1 MSLDVGLLNKPHV
14 FKLTCMNCFD
24 LALITFGIDSCCPL
38 FFITALIIYGADI
51 DYSRRF
57 YEEGDDFIVDDDDL
71 MLMRDNGSLVA
82 TFPSGKITRTAKTRR
97 LNKIQNKI
105 KIHKNLKTKRRVRPF
120 RSCKSHFVTYVLYV
134 FRRS

>member
-1 MSLDVGLLNKPHV
+1 MCLDLGLLNKPHV
-14 FKLTCMNCFD
+14 FKLTCMNFCE
-24 LALITFGIDSCCPL
+24 LALITFGIDSYCPL

-57 YEEGDDFIVDDDDL
+57 HEEGDDFIVDDDDL

-97 LNKIQNKI
+97 LNKK
-105 KIHKNLKTKRRVRPF
+105 KKTKT
-120 RSCKSHFVTYVLYV
+120 KNMKK
-134 FRRS
+134 